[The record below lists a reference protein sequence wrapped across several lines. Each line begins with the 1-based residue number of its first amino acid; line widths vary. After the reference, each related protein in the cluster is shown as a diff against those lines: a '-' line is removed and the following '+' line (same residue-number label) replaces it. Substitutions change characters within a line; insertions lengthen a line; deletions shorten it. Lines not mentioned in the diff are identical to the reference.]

1 MGRII
6 KIELSDNQRKEL
18 ENGYRNGKSHAF
30 RTRCQMI
37 LLKSEGRKSQEIADF
52 LGFCQQ
58 AVNFWL
64 HRYKAEGINGLLVK
78 EGRGRPLI
86 LSPKEDLE
94 SIKQAVKRHRQRISL
109 AKAELE
115 SSLGKE
121 FSQKTLERF
130 LKNLTAD
137 INESESV

>member
-1 MGRII
+1 MV
-6 KIELSDNQRKEL
+6 
-18 ENGYRNGKSHAF
+18 
-30 RTRCQMI
+30 

-64 HRYKAEGINGLLVK
+64 HRYKLEGISGLVVK
-78 EGRGRPLI
+78 EGRGRPAI

-94 SIKQAVKRHRQRISL
+94 SVKQAVQQHRQRISL

-115 SSLGKE
+115 ESLGKE

-137 INESESV
+137 INESDGV